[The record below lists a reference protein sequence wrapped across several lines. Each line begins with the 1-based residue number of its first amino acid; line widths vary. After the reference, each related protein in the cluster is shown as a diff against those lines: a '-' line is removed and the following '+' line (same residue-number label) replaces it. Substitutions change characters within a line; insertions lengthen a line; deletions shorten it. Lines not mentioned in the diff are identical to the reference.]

1 MAGKKSG
8 EFSVFEFIQ
17 LNPDLTS
24 GEIARAM
31 GKKIGVLSGQLSQ
44 LYSTGRIVKS
54 GVRSGIPTYSVNT
67 LPFGCSNPLLL
78 TFNQLL
84 RGARSETV

>member
-17 LNPDLTS
+17 LNPGLTS

-31 GKKIGVLSGQLSQ
+31 GKKTGVLSGQLSQ

-54 GVRSGIPTYSVNT
+54 GTKNGMSTYSVNT

-78 TFNQLL
+78 RFNQLL
-84 RGARSETV
+84 GGIRREAV